1 MLCIF
6 LMDNLKLQTHSN
18 VFVSVIII
26 VAKHNLEPKMPYLGI
41 FGSEFEKSYFQIR
54 NRRPYIFLKAQF
66 HEKVKTLKSWTKKY
80 LVWVSFAGI

>member
-1 MLCIF
+1 
-6 LMDNLKLQTHSN
+6 
-18 VFVSVIII
+18 
-26 VAKHNLEPKMPYLGI
+26 MPYLGI